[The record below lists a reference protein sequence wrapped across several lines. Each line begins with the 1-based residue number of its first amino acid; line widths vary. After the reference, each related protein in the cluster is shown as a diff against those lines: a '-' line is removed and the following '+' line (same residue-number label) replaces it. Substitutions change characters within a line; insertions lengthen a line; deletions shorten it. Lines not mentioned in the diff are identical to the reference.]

1 MKFKTT
7 MAGLMAT
14 AVLGGAVLPAI
25 PVAAQSSH
33 HRQQTKNNWRNAAIG
48 AGALGVAGLLT
59 HNSTLAI
66 VGGAGSLY
74 SLSRYEH
81 DRKSQSRIDHDR
93 AAMYGR
99 SSFTRNGHRY
109 QRRLVTR
116 NGHKYYTFERR

>member
-1 MKFKTT
+1 MKLKAT
-7 MAGLMAT
+7 MAGLMT
-14 AVLGGAVLPAI
+14 VAVFGTAVLPAI
-25 PVAAQSSH
+25 PVSAQSSH

-81 DRKSQSRIDHDR
+81 DRKSQSKADHDR

-109 QRRLVTR
+109 HRRTVTR
-116 NGHKYYTFERR
+116 NGHSYYTFDRR